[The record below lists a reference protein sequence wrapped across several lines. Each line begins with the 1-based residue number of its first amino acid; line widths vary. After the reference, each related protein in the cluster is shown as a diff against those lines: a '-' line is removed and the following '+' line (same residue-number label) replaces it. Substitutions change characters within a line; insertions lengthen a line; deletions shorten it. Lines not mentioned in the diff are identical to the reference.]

1 MKAEDIR
8 RIEQELHIT
17 LPESYRARMV
27 PYPIRAAEGNA
38 DLGVWDDADRLIAFN
53 QELRR
58 GAPGGV
64 IPWASHFFAIGH
76 AGDGC
81 PYALDLRFGGDAVW
95 WIERCHLDNPSS
107 QKEADS
113 FATWSDKYFT
123 TLRKE
128 MAGELVDPD
137 ASPEQRAVV
146 ERRNSWWN
154 ALAGTVGCLLA
165 VVVIGALMVG
175 IRFLLR

>member
-8 RIEQELHIT
+8 RIEQELGIT
-17 LPESYRARMV
+17 LPERYRARMV
-27 PYPIRAAEGNA
+27 PYPIPAAEGNT
-38 DLGVWDDADRLIAFN
+38 DLGVWDNADRLIEFN
-53 QELRR
+53 RELRR

-64 IPWASHFFAIGH
+64 MPWPPHFFAIGH

-81 PYALDLRFGGDAVW
+81 PYALDLRSGDAVW
-95 WIERCHLDNPSS
+95 WVDHSHLDNPSS

-113 FATWSDKYFT
+113 FAAWADKYFA
-123 TLRKE
+123 TLRDE

-137 ASPEQRAVV
+137 ASPQQRAAV
-146 ERRNSWWN
+146 EKRNSWWN

-165 VVVIGALMVG
+165 AVVIGAVMVG